1 MGTLFLSI
9 SIVRREWL
17 IILQSQVKSTRPA
30 FLLVFLCARIL
41 FRHQRPPVSIDSFFA
56 DRMPQL
62 RSDALSTFEHW
73 CLPVPF
79 RDGRRS
85 RPPLRRGREL
95 RPLRGHPREQA
106 KQTAEHPAMRM
117 TNGYSRTRN
126 NHVKTANR
134 RTTPAAGLRG
144 MYVRVHVSPCAHG
157 VKAGRSLPAAQR
169 AERERSAFTRV
180 LHNLS
185 ERAHCTDHAAGP
197 RSGPAC
203 ASFWRTCLLWVWFIY
218 PASWRGGR
226 EEKSLCTLLA
236 GAGERLLPTTPT
248 PPAANARSA

>member
-1 MGTLFLSI
+1 M
-9 SIVRREWL
+9 
-17 IILQSQVKSTRPA
+17 QVFGS
-30 FLLVFLCARIL
+30 
-41 FRHQRPPVSIDSFFA
+41 
-56 DRMPQL
+56 
-62 RSDALSTFEHW
+62 W
-73 CLPVPF
+73 LPVPF

-95 RPLRGHPREQA
+95 RPLRGDPREQA
-106 KQTAEHPAMRM
+106 KQTAEHPAMRV
-117 TNGYSRTRN
+117 TNGNSRTRD

-197 RSGPAC
+197 RERPGVRFVLAHVPFMGLVYLSGFLAWGARREKPLHA
-203 ASFWRTCLLWVWFIY
+203 AGRS
-218 PASWRGGR
+218 RG
-226 EEKSLCTLLA
+226 T
-236 GAGERLLPTTPT
+236 TTPHDPHAT
-248 PPAANARSA
+248 RSERAQRVSKGEAG